1 MSTSAPL
8 ENEDAASLQASAMR
22 VHAFGGPEAMKLE
35 TVTLSPPGEEEILV
49 RVRAAGVGPWDAW
62 VRGGK
67 SVLPQPLPLTPGSDV
82 AGVVEQLG
90 PGVTGF
96 TIGEEVYGS
105 TNPRFTDGYATR
117 AICSAVMMARKPGSL
132 SFVEAAGVP
141 VVACTAWQML
151 FEHAKVEAGQSVL
164 VLGGGGSVGS
174 LAVQMAKR
182 AGARVIA
189 SGREAD
195 APFLA
200 SLGADVAIGSLDNPA
215 TILPDGIDAVIDLVG
230 GESQLRAMDALE
242 PGGILISAVSQPEA
256 AVAEERGIEARF
268 MLVRVNTQDL
278 TRIAIEFDQGALKTR
293 VGTTLPLD
301 QAVTAHEMLEGRA
314 AHAPGKIVLVVD

>member
-1 MSTSAPL
+1 MSSSAPL
-8 ENEDAASLQASAMR
+8 ENEGGASLQASAMR
-22 VHAFGGPEAMKLE
+22 VHAFGGPEAMTLE
-35 TVTLSPPGEEEILV
+35 TVTLSPPAEGEILV

-82 AGVVEQLG
+82 AGVVERIG

-96 TIGEEVYGS
+96 AVGEEVYGT

-117 AICSAVMMARKPGSL
+117 AICAAGMMARKPQSL
-132 SFVEAAGVP
+132 SFIDAAGVP

-151 FEHAKVEAGQSVL
+151 FEHARVVAGQSVL
-164 VLGGGGSVGS
+164 VLGAAGSVGA
-174 LAVQMAKR
+174 LAVQMAKH

-189 SGREAD
+189 SGREGD

-200 SLGADVAIGSLDNPA
+200 SLGADGVIGPVDSAA
-215 TILPDGIDAVIDLVG
+215 TILPDALDAVIDLVG
-230 GESQLRAMDALE
+230 GESQRRAMGALR
-242 PGGILISAVSQPEA
+242 PGGVLISAVSEPEA
-256 AVAEERGIEARF
+256 AEADRRGIEARF
-268 MLVRVNTQDL
+268 ILVRVNTEDL
-278 TRIAIEFDQGALKTR
+278 TRIAAEIDAGALKAR

-301 QAVTAHEMLEGRA
+301 QAVRAHEMIEGRVD
-314 AHAPGKIVLVVD
+314 HAPGKIVLVVD